1 MAPVTRS
8 MLPVC
13 GTDTVGFELFTS
25 MMRTYLQ
32 VLKNTPKQNENT
44 TKGLVAITMYDF
56 AVKNKHIVETSNI
69 LRKMLLQKAH
79 QFANES
85 VVFATR
91 SNDYIRILSV

>member
-1 MAPVTRS
+1 

-32 VLKNTPKQNENT
+32 VLNNTPKQN
-44 TKGLVAITMYDF
+44 KALVAITMYDF
-56 AVKNKHIVETSNI
+56 AVKNKHIVETSNN

>member
-32 VLKNTPKQNENT
+32 VLNNTPKQNEN
-44 TKGLVAITMYDF
+44 KALVAITMYDF
-56 AVKNKHIVETSNI
+56 AVKNKHIVETSNV